1 MNLPRIP
8 RFLRLALTAALPA
21 ASCFAQDPG
30 FVARIDEAWRTHNA
44 ARFLATVDA
53 EAETNACFES
63 CFVQGVAHTVFGAP
77 DDGAAA
83 AAFDAAERFVT
94 AEGGGTGEGGRRFD
108 PVAVRS
114 LRRAWESLPDLRREG
129 KAGSSVAE
137 AGPFADYP
145 DSFPGWDDF
154 DRLRA
159 RPNLPAFPFDGTIVS
174 IDRDAKNAGDIGM
187 EAGVVVGGLVGL
199 GVGRVVELFDPP
211 DKDDFLPPRIAGA
224 LGGAVLGGFFGG
236 ELQKERFPRIG
247 RHWRATVAPANGAA
261 PVSVDLGLDRG
272 SWETNQLVRVVR
284 DLDTGI
290 ISLAPNRAL
299 PTVDAEE
306 RK

>member
-1 MNLPRIP
+1 M
-8 RFLRLALTAALPA
+8 TPA
-21 ASCFAQDPG
+21 ASSPFLRRAVLAAALFAAPCFAQDPG
-30 FVARIDEAWRTHNA
+30 FVARIDEVWRTHDA
-44 ARFLATVDA
+44 ARFLAAVDA
-53 EAETNACFES
+53 EAETNACFEA

-83 AAFDAAERFVT
+83 AAFDAAEQFTT
-94 AEGGGTGEGGRRFD
+94 AEGDETAEGGRRFD

-137 AGPFADYP
+137 ADPFADYP

-211 DKDDFLPPRIAGA
+211 EKDEFLPPRIAGA

-247 RHWRATVAPANGAA
+247 RHWRATVAPADGSA

-272 SWETNQLVRVVR
+272 SWRTNQAVRVLR
-284 DLDTGI
+284 DLDTGT
-290 ISLAPNRAL
+290 ISLSPPPATP
-299 PTVDAEE
+299 
-306 RK
+306 

>member
-8 RFLRLALTAALPA
+8 RFLRLALAAALFA
-21 ASCFAQDPG
+21 APCFAQDPG
-30 FVARIDEAWRTHNA
+30 FVARIDEAWRTHDA
-44 ARFLATVDA
+44 ARFLAAADA
-53 EAETNACFES
+53 EAETNACFEA
-63 CFVQGVAHTVFGAP
+63 CFVQGVAHTVFGAA

-83 AAFDAAERFVT
+83 AAFDLAEGLAT
-94 AEGGGTGEGGRRFD
+94 AEGDETAEDGRRFD

-174 IDRDAKNAGDIGM
+174 IDRDEKNAGDVGM

-199 GVGRVVELFDPP
+199 GIGRVVELFDPP

-236 ELQKERFPRIG
+236 ELQKERFPRLG
-247 RHWRATVAPANGAA
+247 RHWRATVAPSNGSA

-272 SWETNQLVRVVR
+272 AWRTNQAVRVLR
-284 DLDTGI
+284 DLDTGT
-290 ISLAPNRAL
+290 ISLSPPPATP
-299 PTVDAEE
+299 
-306 RK
+306 